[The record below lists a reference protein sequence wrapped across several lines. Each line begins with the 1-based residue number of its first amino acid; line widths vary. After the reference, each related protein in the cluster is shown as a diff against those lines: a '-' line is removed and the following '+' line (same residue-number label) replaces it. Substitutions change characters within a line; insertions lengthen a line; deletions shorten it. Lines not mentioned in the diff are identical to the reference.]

1 MSYMVVY
8 HVLVCRKCC
17 LLRKMASFTPT
28 TVTKAP
34 TASFDCCC
42 ISRSS
47 TSSYSQI
54 IEPTVGGKCCSLPTA
69 VPVSSMPAGTTDTN
83 SYQTNTAMEKATL
96 NSIQKSVWEGQ
107 IPLKIVLAPSE
118 SRTYDQTDPY
128 LVLQVCPQPKEPR
141 G

>member
-1 MSYMVVY
+1 
-8 HVLVCRKCC
+8 
-17 LLRKMASFTPT
+17 
-28 TVTKAP
+28 
-34 TASFDCCC
+34 
-42 ISRSS
+42 
-47 TSSYSQI
+47 
-54 IEPTVGGKCCSLPTA
+54 
-69 VPVSSMPAGTTDTN
+69 MPAGTTDTN